1 MGEGFTGDR
10 HSRFEMA
17 VSGKRS
23 VLHITHGPSRELPGV
38 YFNRWMSASHKRMN
52 SHVCICCGEPMPADS
67 NHLSRNPNI
76 CASCS
81 SIADGIEDST
91 PSETASLLR
100 GQEAIP
106 ARIEALARGQR
117 ETAAADQPIHRFPV
131 WP

>member
-52 SHVCICCGEPMPADS
+52 SRVCICCGESMHEDGNS
-67 NHLSRNPNI
+67 LSRNPNI

-81 SIADGIEDST
+81 GIADGIEDST
-91 PSETASLLR
+91 PSETAGLGP

-106 ARIEALARGQR
+106 ARIEALAWDRRG
-117 ETAAADQPIHRFPV
+117 T
-131 WP
+131 